1 MMSKTTVETPGPIT
15 SGNPKGSSVQLTS
28 SALGAS
34 RKQTSSVRIAE
45 SGIFVQSAHSKKAN
59 ISQAQAD
66 RAVKNYLSG
75 K

>member
-1 MMSKTTVETPGPIT
+1 MSKTTVEAPGPIT
-15 SGNPKGSSVQLTS
+15 SGNPKGSSVQLDT
-28 SALGAS
+28 S
-34 RKQTSSVRIAE
+34 RKQISNVRIAN